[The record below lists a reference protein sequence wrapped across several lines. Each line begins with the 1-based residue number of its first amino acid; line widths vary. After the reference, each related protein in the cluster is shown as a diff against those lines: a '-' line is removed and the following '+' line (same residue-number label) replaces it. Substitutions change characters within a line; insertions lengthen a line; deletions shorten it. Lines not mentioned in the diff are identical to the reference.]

1 MLAKL
6 REFIESRTGFP
17 GATIFK
23 PVPGG
28 ARFLHVPG
36 TVLLLV
42 IALQFLTGFV
52 IALHYAPSVTTA
64 WASIVFFEDRIRA
77 GWLVRG
83 LHAWGA
89 SAIVLLALIH
99 LVQVAWTGAYRK
111 PRELNWMLGLALLVL
126 VLVFAHTGYLL
137 PWDQKGY
144 WSTRV
149 ATGIAGATPVV
160 GTTLQRVAIGGED
173 QGNLTLSHF
182 YAVHVI
188 LMPLLLL
195 LVVGAHLTLFRRH
208 GPTPPAD
215 VSDDAP
221 AQSWFPYQTLRNLI
235 GFGVV
240 AATMGYLAVRSHGA
254 PLEAPAD
261 PASDFQPRPEWYFLP
276 LYQLLKGFPP
286 GTEFVGSEVLP
297 GLILL
302 ALALLPWIDR
312 SPVRD
317 AKKRLVP
324 LLLVFVPLGGAVL
337 MGSLSVMEDAGN
349 KELAAHRRAEAKDAA
364 LARRLFHEQGGI
376 PAAGPLA
383 LLDRYPPRRGA
394 RLYDEHCG
402 GCHGRNAKG
411 PDLQGYLTQRW
422 LEQVIR
428 EPGTLFK
435 HDSMGQTDAKPDELA
450 ALAVYVAS
458 LDSSRATSLDAA
470 RVAKG
475 KALFDDKQCNS
486 CHDVTKISPDDE
498 GPSLAG
504 YGTKEWLVALMKN
517 PAVYFGDSKNK
528 MPAFAGKLSEADLDA
543 IAGHVRGLQ
552 SPSDE

>member
-52 IALHYAPSVTTA
+52 IALHYAPSVTPA

-261 PASDFQPRPEWYFLP
+261 PASDFHPR
-276 LYQLLKGFPP
+276 
-286 GTEFVGSEVLP
+286 
-297 GLILL
+297 LILL